1 MSSIWFSRSQTILPA
16 LAYVLFAAAAQ
27 AAPLTITASGT
38 IVDLD
43 IDGAHPAAAGPFSH
57 GAPFEF
63 VLSFDTSAPESTSTV
78 GNPTTST
85 FMLAGQ
91 PSFSFALTVGGA
103 TFTAPAQPRIVLVD
117 SLAGDAFRFFS
128 GFIDL
133 PPTWTAITGVEPDFF
148 FELSD
153 ASGNMLSSAQ
163 LTDLAPFSLD
173 DIDSV
178 PANGHPLL
186 RFDPTGRA
194 ANVNIQT
201 PEGTLLANNMARI
214 WLRTE
219 SLSFSPVPEPAACV
233 LALLGAGGLLLARRR
248 ACRK

>member
-1 MSSIWFSRSQTILPA
+1 MPSIWLPRSQTILPA
-16 LAYVLFAAAAQ
+16 LACVLFAAAAR
-27 AAPLTITASGT
+27 AAPMTITASGT
-38 IVDLD
+38 IVDLQ
-43 IDGAHPAAAGPFSH
+43 IDGAHPAAAGPFIH

-63 VLSFDTSAPESTSTV
+63 VLSFDTSAPESASTL

-91 PSFSFALTVGGA
+91 PNLSFALTVGGA

-117 SLAGDAFRFFS
+117 SRSGDAFRFFS

-153 ASGNMLSSAQ
+153 ASGGMLTSDQ
-163 LTDLAPFSLD
+163 LTDLAPFSLGD
-173 DIDSV
+173 MDAV

-201 PEGTLLANNMARI
+201 PEGTLLANNLARI

-219 SLSFSPVPEPAACV
+219 SLSFSAVPEPATWL
-233 LALLGAGGLLLARRR
+233 LAVLGAGGLLLARRR
-248 ACRK
+248 ACGK